1 MASLS
6 VRMAGNND
14 HNLYILF
21 VCFSH
26 KQRCKKKKKESW
38 FAKEKTINKLD

>member
-6 VRMAGNND
+6 VKMAGNND

-26 KQRCKKKKKESW
+26 SLVGQRKNDK
-38 FAKEKTINKLD
+38 